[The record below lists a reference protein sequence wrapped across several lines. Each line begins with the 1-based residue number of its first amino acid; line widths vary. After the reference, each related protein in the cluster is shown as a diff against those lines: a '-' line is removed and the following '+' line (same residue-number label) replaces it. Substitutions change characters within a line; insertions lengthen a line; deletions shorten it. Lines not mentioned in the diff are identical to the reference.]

1 MNRREARELAMK
13 CIFQME
19 AQKEFTKDNADIFL
33 KDKVLGEQSE
43 YVADVLG
50 KLCAHIGEIDEALN
64 EHSKGW
70 PVSRMTKTDL
80 AIVRLAACEIMYVE
94 SIPKAVAINEA
105 VDMAKIYGTEQSP
118 KFINAILKNVEQC

>member
-19 AQKEFTKDNADIFL
+19 AQREFTTDNAELFL
-33 KDKVLGEQSE
+33 KDKVLGDQSE
-43 YVADVLG
+43 YIYDVLNNV
-50 KLCAHIGEIDEALN
+50 CAHQEEIDLILN

-80 AIVRLAACEIMYVE
+80 AIVRLAACEIMYIE
-94 SIPKAVAINEA
+94 TSLRP
-105 VDMAKIYGTEQSP
+105 
-118 KFINAILKNVEQC
+118 

>member
-19 AQKEFTKDNADIFL
+19 AQREFTTDNAELFL
-33 KDKVLGEQSE
+33 KDKVLGDQSE
-43 YVADVLG
+43 YIYDVLNNV
-50 KLCAHIGEIDEALN
+50 CAHQEEIDRILN

-94 SIPKAVAINEA
+94 NLPKTVAINEA
-105 VDMAKIYGTEQSP
+105 VDMAKIYGTDQSP
-118 KFINAILKNVEQC
+118 KFINAVLKNVQP

>member
-19 AQKEFTKDNADIFL
+19 AQREFTTDNAELFL
-33 KDKVLGEQSE
+33 KDKVLGDQSE
-43 YVADVLG
+43 YIYDVLNNV
-50 KLCAHIGEIDEALN
+50 CAHQEEIDLILN

-80 AIVRLAACEIMYVE
+80 AIVRLAACEIMYME
-94 SIPKAVAINEA
+94 NLPKAVAINEA
-105 VDMAKIYGTEQSP
+105 VDMAKIYGTDQSP
-118 KFINAILKNVEQC
+118 KFINAVLKNVQP

>member
-19 AQKEFTKDNADIFL
+19 AQREFTTDNAELFL
-33 KDKVLGEQSE
+33 KDKVLGDQSE
-43 YVADVLG
+43 YIYDVLNNV
-50 KLCAHIGEIDEALN
+50 CAHQEEIDLILN

-80 AIVRLAACEIMYVE
+80 AIVSWQHVKLC
-94 SIPKAVAINEA
+94 
-105 VDMAKIYGTEQSP
+105 T
-118 KFINAILKNVEQC
+118 

>member
-19 AQKEFTKDNADIFL
+19 AQREFTTDNAELFL
-33 KDKVLGEQSE
+33 KDKVLGDQSE
-43 YVADVLG
+43 YIYDVLNNV
-50 KLCAHIGEIDEALN
+50 CAHQEEIDLILN

-80 AIVRLAACEIMYVE
+80 AIVRLAACEIMYIE
-94 SIPKAVAINEA
+94 NLPKAVAH
-105 VDMAKIYGTEQSP
+105 KRSRGHG
-118 KFINAILKNVEQC
+118 

>member
-43 YVADVLG
+43 YVSEILG
-50 KLCAHIGEIDEALN
+50 KLCAHIEEIDEALN
-64 EHSKGW
+64 RHSKGW